1 MTAVIALSPND
12 TTVVTQGLAYAA
24 RGWPVF
30 PVNARTKRPLITDW
44 PNQATTDPE
53 VIRAIWGRNPRA
65 GIGIVTGSK
74 SGLVVVDL
82 DVKNAKDGPGNWDR
96 YLQSKDVYLP
106 ETVTVRTRSGGQH
119 RYYRVPEGADYTNSA
134 GTVAEGVDVR
144 GTGGYVVAPPTPGY
158 EFITELD
165 GAMLP
170 ELPVGVLPEK
180 RMPATAQPRNKRSRE
195 YAFAAFSG
203 GLDDL
208 AAAAEGERNDTLNRV
223 AYSAAQSVAD
233 GLLDE
238 ATVRGLL
245 RVRGL
250 EAGLSES
257 EVRSTM
263 DSAFS
268 KFEGQLELA
277 PVSLL
282 SGPWGGPYQ
291 SFDDVLA
298 ESQAKIPTIWG
309 PPESPLWSKG
319 ESLMLAGDVGV
330 GKSTLAEELVVAR
343 LGKLDTVLGY
353 PVETDG
359 GRVLYIAA
367 DRPKQILRGLNRTI
381 GGGVDG
387 VGNMLV
393 FRAGPLPVG
402 IDLGDPAC
410 TEWLLE
416 QARAMGA
423 TTVVVDSIKDTFREQ
438 SDEGSAGAYNIARQ
452 RVVSNGVE
460 LIEIHHTRKTS
471 TQGHGDRSGLDA
483 VYGSRWLT
491 AGAGSVLTLVH
502 AKPAGD
508 HEDSTEE
515 SSPVLLRQVKAITEP
530 HDKMRLTLDRD
541 AGRLVP
547 ASEPE
552 SLSSGILS
560 ALFLG
565 GAPMTVTAVCE
576 HLFPEGATPAE
587 VARVRRALQRLAEQG
602 KVKRAGRGLYVM

>member
-1 MTAVIALSPND
+1 
-12 TTVVTQGLAYAA
+12 
-24 RGWPVF
+24 
-30 PVNARTKRPLITDW
+30 
-44 PNQATTDPE
+44 
-53 VIRAIWGRNPRA
+53 
-65 GIGIVTGSK
+65 
-74 SGLVVVDL
+74 
-82 DVKNAKDGPGNWDR
+82 
-96 YLQSKDVYLP
+96 
-106 ETVTVRTRSGGQH
+106 
-119 RYYRVPEGADYTNSA
+119 
-134 GTVAEGVDVR
+134 
-144 GTGGYVVAPPTPGY
+144 VAPPTPGY
-158 EFITELD
+158 KFLAELD
-165 GAMLP
+165 GSALP
-170 ELPVGVLPEK
+170 ELPIGVLPEK
-180 RMPATAQPRNKRSRE
+180 RTPETSTQPHDKRSRE
-195 YAFAAFSG
+195 YAFAAFIG

-208 AAAAEGERNDTLNRV
+208 ATAAEGERNDTLNRV

-257 EVRSTM
+257 EVRRTM

-268 KFEGQLELA
+268 KFEGQLKLA

-282 SGPWGGPYQ
+282 SGPWGGPYLGI
-291 SFDDVLA
+291 DEMLA

-343 LGKLDTVLGY
+343 LGRLDTVLGY

-402 IDLGDPAC
+402 IDLGDPTC

-416 QARAMGA
+416 QALAMGA

-552 SLSSGILS
+552 SLSSAILS
-560 ALFLG
+560 ALFFG
-565 GAPMTVTAVCE
+565 GAPMTVAAVCE
-576 HLFPEGATPAE
+576 HLFPEGPTPAE
-587 VARVRRALQRLAEQG
+587 VARVRRALQRLAGQG
-602 KVKRAGRGLYVM
+602 KVNRAGRGLYVT